1 MNSPGVVQEGLAE
14 AEALQAARI
23 AIDAAMLPFSLRQGK
38 EEPQHCDL
46 EPLRDRVRELQV
58 QVDLVISANQDQ
70 VAVPLAVELTVTGM
84 AICGASRAFKG
95 RASETLVR
103 AEASRILTQ
112 AEAALTKCLR
122 AWAPALYPEDLH
134 G

>member
-1 MNSPGVVQEGLAE
+1 MSGPETIQEGLVE
-14 AEALQAARI
+14 AKALQAARV
-23 AIDAAMLPFSLRQGK
+23 AADEAMLPFSLRQGK
-38 EEPQHCDL
+38 NEPQHADL
-46 EPLRDRVRELQV
+46 ELLRDRVRDLQA
-58 QVDLVISANQDQ
+58 QVDQVVSANPDQ

-84 AICGASRAFKG
+84 AICGASRAFRS

-112 AEAALTKCLR
+112 AESALTKRLLD
-122 AWAPALYPEDLH
+122 WAPALYPEDLH